1 MTQRAFEDMVDW
13 QCFACG
19 RLNEHG
25 LRIKSYWSG
34 EDVVC
39 TWRPDPLYVGHPE
52 RLHAGLVATIMLCH
66 LAWAATALAHRRLGL
81 EIREPIDFFYGVKS
95 FKMDILKPFSIH
107 RAVTIRAQVRDL
119 EGDRA
124 TVVCSAHTED
134 EEHARGEAE
143 LFRFIPEE
151 VPAEPGV

>member
-1 MTQRAFEDMVDW
+1 MNQRALEDMVDW

-66 LAWAATALAHRRLGL
+66 LAWAATALAHRRLNPSQA
-81 EIREPIDFFYGVKS
+81 ETRS
-95 FKMDILKPFSIH
+95 FSSNSGSSSKTGQRRSTTAMGSVLMVAINFWQA
-107 RAVTIRAQVRDL
+107 AVNS
-119 EGDRA
+119 A
-124 TVVCSAHTED
+124 T
-134 EEHARGEAE
+134 
-143 LFRFIPEE
+143 LP
-151 VPAEPGV
+151 